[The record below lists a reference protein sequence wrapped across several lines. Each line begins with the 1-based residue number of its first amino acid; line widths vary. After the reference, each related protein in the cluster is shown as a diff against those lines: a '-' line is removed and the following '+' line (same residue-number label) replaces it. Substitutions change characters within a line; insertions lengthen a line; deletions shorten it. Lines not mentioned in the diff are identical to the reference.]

1 MLNVNR
7 WIKYKFHNFIKLRCY
22 WDTTNQNPIFQRNG
36 QFRAF
41 CKKIVMAQYG
51 NKRNDTRG
59 EKIIIFELKAFFLV
73 CAEIIRNFSDFF
85 VKN

>member
-1 MLNVNR
+1 MTTRLRVEARFLKSIENVHL
-7 WIKYKFHNFIKLRCY
+7 ILVLQIF
-22 WDTTNQNPIFQRNG
+22 QNPIFQRNG

-59 EKIIIFELKAFFLV
+59 EKIIIFELKAFFGV
-73 CAEIIRNFSDFF
+73 R
-85 VKN
+85 